1 MLLSSLVH
9 VLVVG
14 VGDRRVMC
22 ATKVR
27 AASSSRRT
35 VVVCLRCLEKS
46 QTFPLVGI
54 KAETLYKVV
63 THLGREGL
71 GHA

>member
-46 QTFPLVGI
+46 QTFWLVGI
-54 KAETLYKVV
+54 KAEKLYKEA
-63 THLGREGL
+63 THLDREDWGR
-71 GHA
+71 A